1 MSRRF
6 TSPLSFVAVATF
18 ATSIIVS
25 AGSQAAE
32 MPAPHDMAAMMP
44 AAPAVTTV
52 VAVLVPTQGN
62 DVRGTVKFT
71 KVAGGVR
78 VVADIT
84 GLKPGEHGFHI
95 HEFGDASSADG
106 MAAGGHFNP
115 AKENHGAP
123 TAAVRHAGDLG
134 NIKADASGRATLDQV
149 DAKLALDGAAS
160 IVGRAVV
167 VHANPDDLTT
177 QPTGN
182 AGGRVAVGVI
192 GVAKA
197 P

>member
-1 MSRRF
+1 
-6 TSPLSFVAVATF
+6 
-18 ATSIIVS
+18 
-25 AGSQAAE
+25 
-32 MPAPHDMAAMMP
+32 MPAQHDMAAMMST
-44 AAPAVTTV
+44 APAITTV

-84 GLKPGEHGFHI
+84 GLKPGEHGFHL

-115 AKENHGAP
+115 AAAAHGSP

-134 NIKADASGRATLDQV
+134 NIKADASGHATLDQV
-149 DAKLALDGAAS
+149 DAKLSLDGAAS
-160 IVGRAVV
+160 ILGRAVV

-182 AGGRVAVGVI
+182 AGPRVAVGVI
-192 GVAKA
+192 GLAKGS
-197 P
+197 

>member
-44 AAPAVTTV
+44 AAPAITTV

-134 NIKADASGRATLDQV
+134 NIKADANGRATLDQV
-149 DAKLALDGAAS
+149 DAKLSLDGAAS
-160 IVGRAVV
+160 IIGRAVV

>member
-1 MSRRF
+1 MSR
-6 TSPLSFVAVATF
+6 SLPAPLRLVALATF
-18 ATSIIVS
+18 AASIIVP
-25 AGSQAAE
+25 AGTHAAD
-32 MPAPHDMAAMMP
+32 MPMQHDMAAMMP
-44 AAPAVTTV
+44 AAPAVTAV

-71 KVAGGVR
+71 KVPGGVR
-78 VVADIT
+78 VVADIS

-115 AKENHGAP
+115 AAAAHGAP
-123 TAAVRHAGDLG
+123 SAAVRHAGDLG
-134 NIKADASGRATLDQV
+134 NIKADAAGRATLDYV
-149 DAKLALDGAAS
+149 DTKLSLDGAAS

-192 GVAKA
+192 GVTKGA
-197 P
+197 

>member
-6 TSPLSFVAVATF
+6 SSPLAFAAVATF
-18 ATSIIVS
+18 AVSIIFS
-25 AGSQAAE
+25 ARSPAAE
-32 MPAPHDMAAMMP
+32 MPAQHDMAAMMST
-44 AAPAVTTV
+44 APAITTV

-134 NIKADASGRATLDQV
+134 NIKADASGHATLDQV
-149 DAKLALDGAAS
+149 DAKLSLDGAAS